1 MRAIS
6 DLTISAP
13 RLSLRTKT
21 LAVLVAV
28 ASAVALPQVFHQAG
42 MLLGLGTA
50 VGQTFLP
57 MHLSVILVG
66 LVAGPAVGV
75 VSGALA
81 PLASFALSGMP
92 VVTSLP
98 FMVIELA
105 AYGLVA
111 GLMRSVRMPVVL
123 RVLVTQV
130 AGRVVLTLATFG
142 AVALLGSAASATA
155 IWTTTLVAGL
165 PGIAIQLVLLPV
177 LARVFDGLLAE
188 GER

>member
-6 DLTISAP
+6 DLTLSAP

-28 ASAVALPQVFHQAG
+28 ASAVALPQLFHQAG
-42 MLLGLGTA
+42 LLLGLGTA

-57 MHLSVILVG
+57 MHLSVMLVG
-66 LVAGPAVGV
+66 LVAGPAVGL

-92 VVTSLP
+92 VVTTLP
-98 FMVIELA
+98 FMVVELA

-111 GLMRSVRMPVVL
+111 GLMRPVRVPVIL
-123 RVLVTQV
+123 KVLVAQV
-130 AGRVVLTLATFG
+130 AGRVVLTAATFL
-142 AVALLGSAASATA
+142 AAILLGSSASVAAV
-155 IWTTTLVAGL
+155 WTTTLAAGL
-165 PGIAIQLVLLPV
+165 PGIVLQLALLPV

>member
-6 DLTISAP
+6 DLTVSAP

-21 LAVLVAV
+21 LATLVAV
-28 ASAVALPQVFHQAG
+28 ASAVALPQLFHQAG
-42 MLLGLGTA
+42 LLLGLGTA

-66 LVAGPAVGV
+66 LVAGPAVGL

-92 VVTSLP
+92 VVTTLP
-98 FMVIELA
+98 FMVVELA
-105 AYGLVA
+105 AYGLVS
-111 GLMRSVRMPVVL
+111 GLMCSVRGPVVL
-123 RVLVTQV
+123 KVLAAQV
-130 AGRVVLTLATFG
+130 AGRLVLTAATLLA
-142 AVALLGSAASATA
+142 VSLLGATSSVTA

-165 PGIAIQLVLLPV
+165 PGIVLQLALLPV

>member
-1 MRAIS
+1 MRAMT
-6 DLTISAP
+6 DLTLSAP

-21 LAVLVAV
+21 LATLVAV

-42 MLLGLGTA
+42 LFLGLGAA

-66 LVAGPAVGV
+66 LVAGPAVGL

-92 VVTSLP
+92 VVTTLP
-98 FMVIELA
+98 FMVVELA

-111 GLMRSVRMPVVL
+111 GLVRSVRMPAVL
-123 RVLVTQV
+123 RVLAAQV
-130 AGRVVLTLATFG
+130 GGRVVLTVATLLA
-142 AVALLGSAASATA
+142 ASLLSSPASAAA

-165 PGIAIQLVLLPV
+165 PGVVIQLALLPV
-177 LARVFDGLLAE
+177 LSRVFDGLLAE